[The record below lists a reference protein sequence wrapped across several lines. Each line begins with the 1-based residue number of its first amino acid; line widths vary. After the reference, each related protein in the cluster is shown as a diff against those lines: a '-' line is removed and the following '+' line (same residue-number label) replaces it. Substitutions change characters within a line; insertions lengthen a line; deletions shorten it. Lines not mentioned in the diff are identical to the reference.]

1 MDSVV
6 GLLLLLLDIF
16 ITRFF
21 VYVPQL
27 CTPASQFFQSHPSF
41 MNIYYPLLSYLHC
54 AQPLIQIFL
63 TLNRMSSVVWPVDHN
78 KVWKKNLP
86 FIFFFILLTPFL
98 FIWNTIISQKVV
110 VYYFGGFFMIGL
122 KAVEWADISLF
133 LFSVRSVAVMI
144 TVTSTVIMFLRMS
157 KMKKRLKSSER
168 ILCLACVI
176 HSICFM
182 IPSFFE
188 ALALFNEEY
197 GKSWINFLIQPF
209 AWDVL
214 NVGSPLIMIFVSGQ
228 LRNHVFDVSI
238 GCLKKKK
245 DPRRVKGLVLLL
257 LDIFITRLF
266 VYFPQ
271 LCVSGSEFFLSY
283 PIFMAIYYPLLNY
296 LHCAQP
302 LIQIFL
308 TLNRM
313 SSVVW
318 PVDHNK
324 LWKKN
329 LPFIFLFILLV
340 PFLFIWNTIISQK
353 ILIYYFGGFYIN
365 CLKLVPWASMS
376 LFTMVI
382 RSVAVGITVVSTV
395 ITFWKMS
402 NMKNRLK
409 KSERTLCFAC
419 AANSVCFIIPAGF
432 EAMKVL
438 NSFWS
443 TYWLAYL
450 LQPFAWD
457 VLNVG
462 SPLVMIFVSDQL
474 RGHVFGI
481 DTKKKTSMR
490 SNSIV
495 VSSVTN

>member
-1 MDSVV
+1 
-6 GLLLLLLDIF
+6 
-16 ITRFF
+16 
-21 VYVPQL
+21 
-27 CTPASQFFQSHPSF
+27 
-41 MNIYYPLLSYLHC
+41 
-54 AQPLIQIFL
+54 
-63 TLNRMSSVVWPVDHN
+63 
-78 KVWKKNLP
+78 
-86 FIFFFILLTPFL
+86 
-98 FIWNTIISQKVV
+98 
-110 VYYFGGFFMIGL
+110 
-122 KAVEWADISLF
+122 
-133 LFSVRSVAVMI
+133 
-144 TVTSTVIMFLRMS
+144 
-157 KMKKRLKSSER
+157 
-168 ILCLACVI
+168 
-176 HSICFM
+176 
-182 IPSFFE
+182 
-188 ALALFNEEY
+188 
-197 GKSWINFLIQPF
+197 
-209 AWDVL
+209 
-214 NVGSPLIMIFVSGQ
+214 
-228 LRNHVFDVSI
+228 
-238 GCLKKKK
+238 
-245 DPRRVKGLVLLL
+245 
-257 LDIFITRLF
+257 
-266 VYFPQ
+266 
-271 LCVSGSEFFLSY
+271 
-283 PIFMAIYYPLLNY
+283 MAIYYPLLNY

-376 LFTMVI
+376 LFTMII

-462 SPLVMIFVSDQL
+462 
-474 RGHVFGI
+474 
-481 DTKKKTSMR
+481 
-490 SNSIV
+490 
-495 VSSVTN
+495 